1 MGFFAYAYIVI
12 AHAVFAYD
20 AYLELT
26 SKVTLTDRVFN
37 LNLPNWPIYVMS
49 LVGFNLCFWVG
60 SPELS
65 GVFLAAW
72 LLGHFSL

>member
-1 MGFFAYAYIVI
+1 MGTLGFVYYGV

-20 AYLELT
+20 LYLDQT
-26 SKVTLTDRVFN
+26 GRKTLTDRVFD
-37 LNLPNWPIYVMS
+37 LDIPNWTFYAVS
-49 LVGFNLCFWVG
+49 LVGFNLCFWLG